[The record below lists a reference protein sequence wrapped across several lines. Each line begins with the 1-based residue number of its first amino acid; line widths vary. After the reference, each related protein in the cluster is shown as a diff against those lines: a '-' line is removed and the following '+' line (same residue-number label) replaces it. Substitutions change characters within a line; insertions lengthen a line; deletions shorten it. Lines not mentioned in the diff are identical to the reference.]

1 MTSKKRKHVEPCSSL
16 IEAMDMDDC
25 EDDEVILKYVMVL
38 NILVTYFDEGIFKWP
53 DLIRDFYHHLGRNAK

>member
-1 MTSKKRKHVEPCSSL
+1 
-16 IEAMDMDDC
+16 MDMDDC